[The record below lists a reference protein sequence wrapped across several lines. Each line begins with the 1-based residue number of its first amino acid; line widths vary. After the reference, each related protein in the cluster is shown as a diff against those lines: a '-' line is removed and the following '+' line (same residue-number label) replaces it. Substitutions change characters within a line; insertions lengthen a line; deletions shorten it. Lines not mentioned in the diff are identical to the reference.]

1 MHACIH
7 AYQVVVV
14 LVSHEQHAYALGVV
28 ERLRL
33 ALPHL
38 QVSLSISFSPSLQS
52 SSPLSCTLLAP
63 CLSLNLLDTS

>member
-14 LVSHEQHAYALGVV
+14 PVSHEQHAYALGVV

-38 QVSLSISFSPSLQS
+38 QVSLSLSFSPSL
-52 SSPLSCTLLAP
+52 PPPFLAP
-63 CLSLNLLDTS
+63 SSRPASL